1 MNHLGS
7 SCDFAR
13 PMHHPGSAKLCQ
25 VAGGFDTD
33 AAAARAAVA
42 DCCAK
47 AAAEEADAA
56 FDSKDLRCS

>member
-1 MNHLGS
+1 
-7 SCDFAR
+7 
-13 PMHHPGSAKLCQ
+13 MHHPGSAKLCQ

>member
-1 MNHLGS
+1 M
-7 SCDFAR
+7 
-13 PMHHPGSAKLCQ
+13 CQ
-25 VAGGFDTD
+25 VAGGFDPDATE